1 MKKSIIIVSSVV
13 FIALFTGSVFA
24 FGPGM
29 GMKGGGCRGFG
40 GQEALNDLS
49 KEQKDEFTT
58 LRQKFIDETYELR
71 ASKQQKHQEMRMLME
86 TSTPDRAKLSKLSGD
101 ILDIEKKLSEKR
113 IDFQLSAKK
122 ISPDLALGSG
132 FGRGHGRCANMGGN
146 RDCPRNQDGE
156 RPCNK

>member
-40 GQEALNDLS
+40 GQEAFNDLS

-132 FGRGHGRCANMGGN
+132 FGGGHGRGSNRGENKNCARSQEGG
-146 RDCPRNQDGE
+146 CPYN
-156 RPCNK
+156 N